1 MLAWFER
8 MAARE
13 RAALLAWTSALIL
26 VAALPLSYGKAPQE
40 CFYSPEDFARCD
52 PWRAIGAL
60 AEASATALMAA
71 ALWMT
76 RNPATTRLHNA
87 VRAAGALGLLLAIA
101 GGLIAVVGDAYLIA
115 RQIAAV
121 GYAALGLALVLES
134 DRGNVLVRSRL
145 GMLLGI
151 TLAIWAVGYLPRDDQ
166 ILPMGGSFFFIPYVV
181 WAARLGYRLGT
192 NRTPTTRPRKARPV
206 ELKLVGNL
214 AAIVL
219 FFLAFPF
226 WITSTFGVATLGD
239 PSNEVTVKNETGE
252 AITFYEDR
260 RVTAYS
266 KRIAAGET
274 KAWGWLEHGAYSPAA
289 EDLTGVKIFCR
300 YLLDRELRRSHYL
313 IAVIRDPASCSPR

>member
-1 MLAWFER
+1 MPAWFER

-26 VAALPLSYGKAPQE
+26 ATALPLSYWKAPQE

-60 AEASATALMAA
+60 AEASAAALMTA

-76 RNPATTRLHNA
+76 RNPATTRPQSA
-87 VRAAGALGLLLAIA
+87 VRAAGGLGLLLAIA
-101 GGLIAVVGDAYLIA
+101 GGLTAVVGDAYLIA

-121 GYAALGLALVLES
+121 GYAALGLALFVES
-134 DRGNVLVRSRL
+134 DRGNFLVRSRL

-151 TLAIWAVGYLPRDDQ
+151 TLAIWALSYFPRDDQ

-192 NRTPTTRPRKARPV
+192 NRTPTTRKARPV
-206 ELKLVGNL
+206 ELKLVGDL
-214 AAIVL
+214 GAIVL

-239 PSNEVTVKNETGE
+239 PSNDVTVKNETGE
-252 AITFYEDR
+252 AIIFYEDR
-260 RVTAYS
+260 RVTAYR

-289 EDLTGVKIFCR
+289 EDLTGAKIFCR

-313 IAVIRDPASCSPR
+313 ITVIREPSSCSSR